1 MRHVGGLLWI
11 IAAKNMTRV
20 SPASQLAETPL
31 NIQGGGQ
38 HTNRRYENVKIVIQ
52 QYYFNSKDAL
62 HVLQHQD
69 FLSGNPHGTV

>member
-31 NIQGGGQ
+31 NIQGGGSAHEQ
-38 HTNRRYENVKIVIQ
+38 KI
-52 QYYFNSKDAL
+52 
-62 HVLQHQD
+62 
-69 FLSGNPHGTV
+69 